1 MIEIA
6 HLAEQLKELIERAPI
21 PLMML
26 IVPGFIIGLATV
38 ATAIATII
46 EQQIPTEHGD
56 HH

>member
-6 HLAEQLKELIERAPI
+6 HLAEQLKELVERVPV

-26 IVPGFIIGLATV
+26 VVPGLIVGLATV
-38 ATAIATII
+38 ATAIATVI

-56 HH
+56 H

>member
-6 HLAEQLKELIERAPI
+6 HLAEQLKELIEHAPI

-38 ATAIATII
+38 ATVIATLI
-46 EQQIPTEHGD
+46 EQQIPTEHVD